1 MATPKKAVAKS
12 AGKKGGKS
20 SSQSAKAGLIFP
32 VGRIA
37 RLLRKGSYAKR
48 VSPSAAVYLAAT
60 LEYLTSEVVEL
71 ASKVAPES
79 KATGKKRITPRAL
92 SLAVRKDADLSVL
105 LKSVTITKG
114 GVVGT
119 SSKAVDKK
127 KKSAKAAKKATATP
141 KL

>member
-1 MATPKKAVAKS
+1 MATPKKSMVKAG
-12 AGKKGGKS
+12 GKKGGKS
-20 SSQSAKAGLIFP
+20 TQSVKAGLVFP

-37 RLLRKGSYAKR
+37 RLLRKGNYAKR

-71 ASKVAPES
+71 ASKVAPENPR
-79 KATGKKRITPRAL
+79 TGRKRITPRAL

-119 SSKAVDKK
+119 STKALDKK
-127 KKSAKAAKKATATP
+127 KKSTKAAKKATPAA
-141 KL
+141 